1 MARVRGNSR
10 TAYNLKIKKQ
20 EEEKDAIK
28 HGTRKV
34 TNTSR
39 TGKKEYKY
47 WDSNKRKWVK
57 KENFTKENKSFTK
70 TNPKQTLS
78 NEEIKKLQDKAN
90 EDRKFGK
97 LSSRTDKGYQKPDT
111 PPELKD
117 TTTESSS
124 NNGGSNNQSSNTNNK
139 ENKVEKKESNN
150 NLKDAIKKNE
160 KGLKELKNKKVN
172 NSKKIVNEDK
182 KKTTNKQKKNSD
194 TLKTNKFRRTKGEG
208 IEGKS
213 KGYRGDTRITK
224 SLKKSGFTESRLAR
238 LRKQHAEFKAKR
250 KKK

>member
-139 ENKVEKKESNN
+139 ENKVENT
-150 NLKDAIKKNE
+150 E
-160 KGLKELKNKKVN
+160 KAN
-172 NSKKIVNEDK
+172 NEDK
-182 KKTTNKQKKNSD
+182 KKTTGNQKKNKD
-194 TLKTNKFRRTKGEG
+194 PLAKYRRTKGEG
-208 IEGKS
+208 VGK
-213 KGYRGDTRITK
+213 GDTRITK
-224 SLKKSGFTESRLAR
+224 NLKKAGFTETRLAE
-238 LRKQHAEFKAKR
+238 LRKQNAAFQKAKKGGKEAM
-250 KKK
+250 KKYREKYPKRG